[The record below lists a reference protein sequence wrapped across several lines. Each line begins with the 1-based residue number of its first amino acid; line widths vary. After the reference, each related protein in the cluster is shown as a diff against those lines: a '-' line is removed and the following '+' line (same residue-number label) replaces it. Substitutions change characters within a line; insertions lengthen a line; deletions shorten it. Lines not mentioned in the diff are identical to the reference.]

1 MQVGHRDRYQRTLE
15 ALQTDRENRR
25 RYRAV
30 RAATVHEYAGLVHD
44 WFKYTLI
51 WKKNKSTQ
59 FCWLTTARWNAP
71 KIFACF
77 REAAQRCI
85 TDNRK
90 YDV

>member
-59 FCWLTTARWNAP
+59 FLLANYRPMKCTEDICVFSRGG
-71 KIFACF
+71 
-77 REAAQRCI
+77 AALHHGQPEI
-85 TDNRK
+85 
-90 YDV
+90 